1 MHRGGIAGAS
11 APPPFGLK
19 NGMFCLK
26 ITKSKNIGQIPH
38 SGKGRKFTRGGGSA
52 GDADFFL
59 GFFLQ
64 FNPSKNLFLIKF
76 R

>member
-38 SGKGRKFTRGGGSA
+38 SGVGRKFTRGGEHWRR
-52 GDADFFL
+52 
-59 GFFLQ
+59 GFFIG
-64 FNPSKNLFLIKF
+64 FFF
-76 R
+76 TV